1 MTDDQEWSG
10 TLTMNIDGVRM
21 LHSHLEYSLKMW
33 PGSPARPQEE
43 QLMLY
48 ALKDE
53 MFKMKMEHSLI
64 FATGEKG

>member
-1 MTDDQEWSG
+1 MTDDEWSG
-10 TLTMNIDGVRM
+10 SLTMNIDGVRM
-21 LHSHLEYSLKMW
+21 LHSHLEYALQMW

-64 FATGEKG
+64 FTTGQKG

>member
-1 MTDDQEWSG
+1 
-10 TLTMNIDGVRM
+10 MNIDGVRM
-21 LHSHLEYSLKMW
+21 LHSHLEYALQMW

-43 QLMLY
+43 QLMLF

-64 FATGEKG
+64 FTTGQKG